1 MSIHRRKQENATEK
15 FMDVQNIAQL
25 AVNLATTTTNQA
37 IGIAVLKKAMDVQ
50 ASSAAAMLEALPPVS
65 GANLPPHLGQNIDTT
80 A

>member
-1 MSIHRRKQENATEK
+1 
-15 FMDVQNIAQL
+15 MDVQNIAQL
-25 AVNLATTTTNQA
+25 VTSLATTTTNQA